1 MRYLCHS
8 YLPAGTSENIIRKI
22 NFNQITHVN
31 FAFSTVEKEE
41 NGDFLPTVSETV
53 RSGIALTKEII
64 ASQGAKTKTLLSIGG
79 AGASNFCEG
88 CSTEQARTKFA
99 ARCAELI
106 DSLGIDG
113 VDLDWEFPGR
123 AHLGVSCCEH
133 CTTDY
138 VELCLEIR
146 KAIGSHLL
154 TAAVGSDLW
163 GDLDYSLLNGVF
175 DFVNVMTY
183 DMTDCDHSS
192 FALTVKN
199 MNDWA
204 KLIDKSKLILG
215 VPFYARSKT
224 EKYNWVGYDY
234 LTELV
239 SQGKASLER
248 GEDQDYIII
257 DGAKLG
263 IDTPESIVKKAHWVK
278 ENGFGGI
285 FNWQEGSDYNGS
297 LRNAMWNG
305 MFGE

>member
-1 MRYLCHS
+1 M
-8 YLPAGTSENIIRKI
+8 
-22 NFNQITHVN
+22 
-31 FAFSTVEKEE
+31 
-41 NGDFLPTVSETV
+41 
-53 RSGIALTKEII
+53 
-64 ASQGAKTKTLLSIGG
+64 
-79 AGASNFCEG
+79 
-88 CSTEQARTKFA
+88 
-99 ARCAELI
+99 
-106 DSLGIDG
+106 
-113 VDLDWEFPGR
+113 
-123 AHLGVSCCEH
+123 
-133 CTTDY
+133 
-138 VELCLEIR
+138 
-146 KAIGSHLL
+146 

-239 SQGKASLER
+239 SRGKASLER

-305 MFGE
+305 MFSE